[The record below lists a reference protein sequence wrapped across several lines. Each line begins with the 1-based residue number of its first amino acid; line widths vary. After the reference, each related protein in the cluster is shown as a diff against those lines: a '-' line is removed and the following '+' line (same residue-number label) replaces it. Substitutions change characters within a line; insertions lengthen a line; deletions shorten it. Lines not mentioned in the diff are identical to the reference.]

1 MAGLPGIAQA
11 DRMPSQRLWPLG
23 RHLALGFYDL
33 PSAPDQQQGKGYDA
47 AGMEAIGQNIAGI
60 ESNPKHQ
67 NLDIQKLEQEAVPAG
82 QGPGVK
88 VVAQAETASS
98 IKTDAPIVV
107 SSLFQ
112 AGPVRPARR
121 ICKAR

>member
-1 MAGLPGIAQA
+1 MTVMSPAQ
-11 DRMPSQRLWPLG
+11 MPSSSG
-23 RHLALGFYDL
+23 RHFR
-33 PSAPDQQQGKGYDA
+33 K
-47 AGMEAIGQNIAGI
+47 
-60 ESNPKHQ
+60 PKV
-67 NLDIQKLEQEAVPAG
+67 LVLLRSRMLL
-82 QGPGVK
+82 GPGVK

-98 IKTDAPIVV
+98 IKTDVPIGV